1 MGFGPVTFATAQSVD
16 EVAPGAPAFNSVV
29 QPEGQ
34 DENYTCSLTLP
45 VTDSD
50 GTPLTGLTRLAV
62 FTTIKEGDVNPYEG
76 LSMDQIIALNNGQN
90 GVIVELD
97 PEVNTPGSTIDVTLP
112 IILLGSTQ
120 QFAAA
125 CSDDVV

>member
-16 EVAPGAPAFNSVV
+16 EVAPGSPAFNSVT
-29 QPEGQ
+29 QPPGQ
-34 DENYTCSLTLP
+34 DEKYTCSLTLP
-45 VTDSD
+45 TTDSD
-50 GTPLTGLTRLAV
+50 GTPLTGLTKLAV

-76 LSMDQIIALNNGQN
+76 LSMDQIIALNNEQN
-90 GVIVELD
+90 GVIMTLD
-97 PEVNTPGSTIDVTLP
+97 PAVNTPGSVVEVELP

-125 CSDDVV
+125 CSDEA